1 MTRKSPPRRSPP
13 LGPTTPPTSNASQQP
28 ITKYDDRRCKDLV
41 GSHALWRYVATDTV
55 NDDTYVHILR
65 PCLMQRLKHIHSS
78 APQIA
83 GRAHRSSE
91 ERQQLADNF
100 SHDVIIAQYALAGLK
115 RELRRNS
122 GRLSANA
129 QFYSKILRSMPKVA
143 GFIEYR
149 SRIPNKEPPG
159 KGRQAIARKALY
171 QSGRGEYS
179 TEAAESR
186 ITFKNLRNLVHR

>member
-13 LGPTTPPTSNASQQP
+13 LGPTTPPTSNNTSIA
-28 ITKYDDRRCKDLV
+28 KYDDRRCKDLV
-41 GSHALWRYVATDTV
+41 GSHDLWRYVATDTV

-91 ERQQLADNF
+91 ARQQLANNF

-122 GRLSANA
+122 GRSSANA

-171 QSGRGEYS
+171 RSRS

-186 ITFKNLRNLVHR
+186 ITFKNLRNLVPR

>member
-13 LGPTTPPTSNASQQP
+13 LGPTTPPTLNASQP
-28 ITKYDDRRCKDLV
+28 IAKYDDRRCKDLV
-41 GSHALWRYVATDTV
+41 GSHALWRYVSTDTV
-55 NDDTYVHILR
+55 NDDTYVHVLR
-65 PCLMQRLKHIHSS
+65 PCLMQRLKHIHS
-78 APQIA
+78 PQIA

-122 GRLSANA
+122 DRPSANA

-159 KGRQAIARKALY
+159 KGRQATARKALY
-171 QSGRGEYS
+171 QSGRAGYS

-186 ITFKNLRNLVHR
+186 ITFKNLRNLVPR